1 MKQDKFLYEMGQR
14 VSQRR
19 RALHMTQEQLAD
31 NVGVSTQMISNM
43 ELGKKAVRPENLY
56 KICET
61 LGIGPDFILS
71 GRGGNTDKT
80 DSEEISKNK
89 DFIISCL
96 NDMSAK
102 EVKLIKELTEYIKG
116 K

>member
-19 RALHMTQEQLAD
+19 RLLHMTQEQLAD
-31 NVGVSTQMISNM
+31 SVGVSTQMISKM

-61 LGIGPDFILS
+61 LGVRVDFILS
-71 GRGGNTDKT
+71 GRGE
-80 DSEEISKNK
+80 DSEKRDYEENARNK
-89 DFIISCL
+89 SFIVNCL
-96 NDMSAK
+96 DDMSVE
-102 EVKLIKELTEYIKG
+102 EVRIIKELAEYMKTR
-116 K
+116 

>member
-1 MKQDKFLYEMGQR
+1 MKQDKFLFDMGQR
-14 VSQRR
+14 VSRRR

-31 NVGVSTQMISNM
+31 SVGVSTQMISNM

-56 KICET
+56 KICEV
-61 LGIGPDFILS
+61 LEIGSDFILS
-71 GRGGNTDKT
+71 GRGEDACKT

-89 DFIISCL
+89 AFIISCL
-96 NDMSAK
+96 DEMSAK
-102 EVKLIKELTEYIKG
+102 EIELIKELVEYIKT